1 MSGAVGEA
9 DLVDVLVVLV
19 QMGQSLE
26 KGKFFGEGFGV
37 GFVLA
42 GFHSS
47 MTI

>member
-1 MSGAVGEA
+1 MFGVVGEA

-26 KGKFFGEGFGV
+26 KGQLFGEGFGV

-47 MTI
+47 IAI